1 MDRINLC
8 CMLLFVVDLRY
19 KMKALVVWLKRC
31 NGLE

>member
-1 MDRINLC
+1 
-8 CMLLFVVDLRY
+8 MLYVAFVVDLRY